1 MYIWNVEWMKCWQN
15 LKDIFKTKTRTKTNN
30 CLKMNTEVRMKRDI
44 ASHAAQSETHCA
56 FVSLRFKIA
65 QSNLHYKVTRVIF
78 QQITLLAFAGRK
90 KKRVATVMFLKI
102 WLCTAVA
109 RGQTK
114 LNSVVIDE
122 FIQITC
128 TQMPLSPGNLSP
140 HKAEHIFT
148 RVGMCFGNIN
158 WEVRIS

>member
-1 MYIWNVEWMKCWQN
+1 
-15 LKDIFKTKTRTKTNN
+15 
-30 CLKMNTEVRMKRDI
+30 
-44 ASHAAQSETHCA
+44 
-56 FVSLRFKIA
+56 
-65 QSNLHYKVTRVIF
+65 
-78 QQITLLAFAGRK
+78 
-90 KKRVATVMFLKI
+90 MFLKI
-102 WLCTAVA
+102 RLCTAVA